1 MVIVV
6 GICTNVHNGNKL
18 PFQWRAHT
26 RNNIVPKT
34 NDSRGCLAQSARYRR
49 LLTAT
54 TCACRAGLLNHW
66 WLSKRLGCSLWQHA
80 ACAGAGA
87 AGDARAS
94 AAAVAW
100 LPRVA
105 EHEIVLTMPSNAA
118 PCVLDCLEHWVGR
131 GSCGKLQ
138 RTRPHAAHAPTGAAG
153 VAAAG
158 VCWWLCSLCCQRRL
172 RLGEVLVSRSRGR
185 CASSTLLSTLS
196 HP

>member
-80 ACAGAGA
+80 ACAGVGA

-105 EHEIVLTMPSNAA
+105 EHEIVLTMLTAA
-118 PCVLDCLEHWVGR
+118 VQQVHVARCVSTVFSAL
-131 GSCGKLQ
+131 
-138 RTRPHAAHAPTGAAG
+138 
-153 VAAAG
+153 
-158 VCWWLCSLCCQRRL
+158 WLPFIRH
-172 RLGEVLVSRSRGR
+172 VH
-185 CASSTLLSTLS
+185 TKYFY
-196 HP
+196 